1 MQDNTA
7 AEELLQETIL
17 LQEVLLTAHMA
28 KAYDFPL
35 MVGRLT
41 AIATAHST
49 VTAIQCMTLRCVH
62 ATKPEECYD
71 FAYMHH
77 SMSLCL

>member
-1 MQDNTA
+1 MYANTVLAKGFSIMQDNTT

-35 MVGRLT
+35 MVGRP
-41 AIATAHST
+41 AVIATAHDMVIT
-49 VTAIQCMTLRCVH
+49 RPCML
-62 ATKPEECYD
+62 
-71 FAYMHH
+71 MW
-77 SMSLCL
+77 